1 MGVADPG
8 GTAVAGRRGTGSR
21 RGTTPSGVRIWLMAA
36 RLRTLPAAVAP
47 VIVGTALAGYLGDF
61 HVLRLIAA
69 LVGAIF
75 IQVGTNLS
83 NDYSDARR
91 GADTEDRLGPV
102 RVTAGGLVPPQR
114 VLVATYVSFGIAVLA
129 GVYLIAVAGPLLLLI
144 GAASILAGV
153 LYTGGPRPYGYE
165 GLGELFV
172 FLFFGIVAVAG
183 SFFVQVRH
191 LHWEAFALA
200 VPVGLLAAAI
210 LVVNNIRDIDT
221 DRRAGKK
228 TLAVRLGRER
238 TRVLYAVMVYGAYV
252 LAPVT
257 WLFGPLDAWLLL
269 PFLSLPIALPLV
281 RSVRNRTDGP
291 ALNGALAQTGMLQL
305 AFCMLLA
312 AGVLLSRP

>member
-1 MGVADPG
+1 
-8 GTAVAGRRGTGSR
+8 
-21 RGTTPSGVRIWLMAA
+21 MAA

-47 VIVGTALAGYLGDF
+47 VIVGTSLAGYEGGF
-61 HVLRLIAA
+61 HALRLIAA

-102 RVTAGGLVPPQR
+102 RVTAGGLVPPKR
-114 VLVATYVSFGIAVLA
+114 VLVATYVSFGVAILA
-129 GVYLIAVAGPLLLLI
+129 GVYLIVVAGWQLLLV

-165 GLGELFV
+165 GLGEVFV

-183 SFFVQVRH
+183 SYFVQVKH
-191 LHWEAFALA
+191 LQWEAFALA

-210 LVVNNIRDIDT
+210 LVVNNVRDIDT

-228 TLAVRLGRER
+228 TLAVRLGRQR
-238 TRVLYAVMVYGAYV
+238 TRILYAVMVYGAYV

-257 WLFGPLDAWLLL
+257 WLFGPLDPWVLL
-269 PFLSLPIALPLV
+269 PVLSLAVAVPLV
-281 RSVRNRTDGP
+281 RLVQNRSDGP
-291 ALNGALAQTGMLQL
+291 SLNGALAQTGMLQL
-305 AFCMLLA
+305 GFCMLLA
-312 AGVLLSRP
+312 AGVLLSR

>member
-1 MGVADPG
+1 MSVATQRPP
-8 GTAVAGRRGTGSR
+8 
-21 RGTTPSGVRIWLMAA
+21 TPSGVRIWLMAA
-36 RLRTLPAAVAP
+36 RPRTLPAAVAP
-47 VIVGTALAGYLGDF
+47 VIVGTSLAGYGGVF

-69 LVGAIF
+69 LIGAIF

-102 RVTAGGLVPPQR
+102 RVTAGGLVPPKR
-114 VLVATYVSFGIAVLA
+114 VLVATYVSFGVAVLA
-129 GVYLIAVAGPLLLLI
+129 GAYLIAVAGWQLLLV

-165 GLGELFV
+165 GLGEVFV

-183 SFFVQVRH
+183 SYFVQVKH

-210 LVVNNIRDIDT
+210 LVVNNVRDIDT

-228 TLAVRLGRER
+228 TLAVRLGRR
-238 TRVLYAVMVYGAYV
+238 KTRLLFAVMVYGAYV

-257 WLFGPLDAWLLL
+257 WLFGPLDPWLLL
-269 PFLSLPIALPLV
+269 PALSLPVAIPLV
-281 RSVRNRTDGP
+281 RLVQNRSDGP

-305 AFCMLLA
+305 GFCMLLA
-312 AGVLLSRP
+312 AGVLLSR